1 MFVALIIL
9 VILILIAIGIY
20 NSLIGKKN
28 TVENAFGSI
37 DVMCKK
43 RYDLIPNLVATV
55 KQYAA
60 HESGTLEKVT
70 ALRNQASAGNLSA
83 DETVQLNNQL
93 TQALGGLMVQVE
105 AYPEL
110 KANENFNQLQRALNE
125 TEEQLSAA
133 RRTYNAAVTD
143 FNNAVEMFPTNI
155 MAGIMNYKRRQLFE
169 AAEQERKNVDV
180 GQLFDS

>member
-70 ALRNQASAGNLSA
+70 ALRNQAS
-83 DETVQLNNQL
+83 
-93 TQALGGLMVQVE
+93 
-105 AYPEL
+105 
-110 KANENFNQLQRALNE
+110 
-125 TEEQLSAA
+125 
-133 RRTYNAAVTD
+133 
-143 FNNAVEMFPTNI
+143 
-155 MAGIMNYKRRQLFE
+155 
-169 AAEQERKNVDV
+169 
-180 GQLFDS
+180 